1 MRVLLVDDHPLFLE
15 GLRNFLTAND
25 VDVVGVA
32 TDMKTAFALLRT
44 LRPDLVLMDVE
55 MPECDGIEATRRVKA
70 EFPDCRIV
78 MLTVSQDDRHL
89 FDAIKA
95 GAAGYLL
102 KGMPKQEFLELL
114 AGIEQGQSPLSPGL
128 AAKVLQEFAR
138 LQRERDE
145 SAAAIGKPNKAA
157 LLTERQLEIL
167 QLVAQGS
174 PYKEIG
180 ERLYLSEA
188 TIKYHMG
195 EITHRLQLENRSQV
209 IAFAAEIGLCG
220 DGAELKKR

>member
-145 SAAAIGKPNKAA
+145 SAVAIGKPNKAA